1 MSFPRRKKVTRN
13 LDWEEDRVLLSDFI
27 CSRSQVAVKKEEKSF
42 FLILEHKDPN
52 KSKKKKRRIPHFRE
66 VKTFSK
72 IKVRDMLTPRRRQ
85 WHPTPVL
92 LSGKSHGWKSLVGC
106 SPRGC

>member
-52 KSKKKKRRIPHFRE
+52 KSKKKKKE
-66 VKTFSK
+66 N
-72 IKVRDMLTPRRRQ
+72 
-85 WHPTPVL
+85 
-92 LSGKSHGWKSLVGC
+92 
-106 SPRGC
+106 SPFQGS

>member
-52 KSKKKKRRIPHFRE
+52 KSKKKKGEFPI
-66 VKTFSK
+66 
-72 IKVRDMLTPRRRQ
+72 
-85 WHPTPVL
+85 
-92 LSGKSHGWKSLVGC
+92 SGKLKPLAK
-106 SPRGC
+106 